1 MRRFDHLADVEAFIT
16 VIDKGSMTAGAVA
29 LATTPSVLSRAITRL
44 ETKLGTQLLRRTT
57 RRISLTEAGR
67 TYLEQVRTAFET
79 IDQAERAV
87 QGEGVVA
94 GRVRLSVSTTY
105 GHFCLPEKLTRFAL
119 KYPSVAVEVSIAN
132 RNVDLVAEGY
142 DLAIRLG
149 QLPDSGMIGRKLGD
163 EPLRLVASPGYLAR
177 CGMPQSIDD
186 LTKHACLPFIMPS
199 TGRPA
204 PWLLRVDGSDIEWTP
219 HGPVHVQDDVLGTVS
234 LAGAGLGVCQTYDF
248 VVRDRLA
255 QGGLVELLPELG
267 GRSRPFSLIYPPH
280 RNLSAAT
287 RALIDCLLE

>member
-16 VIDKGSMTAGAVA
+16 VMDKGSMTSGAVA

-44 ETKLGTQLLRRTT
+44 ETKLGTQLVRRTT

-67 TYLEQVRTAFET
+67 AYLEQVRAAFET

-87 QGEGVVA
+87 QGQGVVA

-105 GHFCLPEKLTRFAL
+105 GHFRLPEKLTRFAL
-119 KYPSVAVEVSIAN
+119 SHPAVVVELSVAN

-149 QLPDSGMIGRKLGD
+149 QLPDSGMIGRKLED
-163 EPLRLVASPGYLAR
+163 APLKLVASPGYLAR
-177 CGMPQSIDD
+177 CGMPMSIDD
-186 LTKHACLPFIMPS
+186 LRAHTCLPFVMPR

-204 PWLLRVDGSDIEWTP
+204 PWLFRIDGSDVDWVP
-219 HGPVHVQDDVLGTVS
+219 QGPVNVEDDVLGTVS
-234 LAGAGLGVCQTYDF
+234 LAEAGLGICQTYEF
-248 VVRDRLA
+248 VARDRLA
-255 QGGLVELLPELG
+255 RGSLVEILPELG
-267 GRSRPFSLIYPPH
+267 PRTRPFSLIYPPH
-280 RNLSAAT
+280 RHLSAAT